1 MNIEVP
7 AVKTSDAPR
16 VGPARW
22 GRLIPYLMLIS
33 VVSVVVTFA
42 SLTPG
47 PVVEISLPPPPALS
61 ESDSQELHGGFWG
74 VEEMWLGATL
84 NFRTRGGR

>member
-1 MNIEVP
+1 MSVEVL
-7 AVKTSDAPR
+7 AQETSDAPR

-22 GRLIPYLMLIS
+22 GRLIPYLVLIS

-47 PVVEISLPPPPALS
+47 PVVEIPIPLPPALS
-61 ESDSQELHGGFWG
+61 ESDGQELHGGFWG